1 MGTAV
6 GNSGTGLGVGSATL
20 GTGNA
25 PTALTTNGT
34 GVIGTDVVSGGVYGG
49 GGASI
54 GGSAHAIAPSPRA
67 GAANATPPLL
77 DQATR
82 RAEQRM
88 QRERAAGAAPRIIG
102 IAPRTN
108 VDRTDEMPDDPIIR
122 Y

>member
-25 PTALTTNGT
+25 PTTLTTT
-34 GVIGTDVVSGGVYGG
+34 GSGLLTTDAVSGAVYGG
-49 GGASI
+49 GGGSI
-54 GGSAHAIAPSPRA
+54 GGSAVAIAPAPR
-67 GAANATPPLL
+67 GSAANATPLL